1 MNLPWPE
8 FWNHVREDDRAALK
22 EILGELLGTGVL
34 LGDEGRARELY
45 LTAREYPRELAEF
58 LAVLDLELVP
68 DPDRAILQARPTG
81 DCALVAS
88 FTKDETL
95 LVLALWRIYDDERM
109 ARPSQ
114 TIIVTANDVFARL
127 KLYFEHI
134 EPPSDSHL
142 ERMLTRLRRKRLIRF
157 QRHEDAQRFGES
169 AIEILPTLARAI
181 PFEDAAEWEQQ
192 VALYRQTGTEAAP

>member
-81 DCALVAS
+81 NCSLVAS

-142 ERMLTRLRRKRLIRF
+142 ERMLTRLRDCHAK
-157 QRHEDAQRFGES
+157 G
-169 AIEILPTLARAI
+169 TI
-181 PFEDAAEWEQQ
+181 PHPLNPSRSP
-192 VALYRQTGTEAAP
+192 ALRGPHPRTSGALR